1 MNEKEVRLIDAN
13 ALRGRLMKIQLE
25 PDYQHEGENWVIGII
40 IAECAVLEMPTIDPE
55 NMRPHGKWIL
65 GEPDF
70 YGNRKPSCSVCG
82 EYHLSNWTDYARCK
96 CCPNCGAMMEEW

>member
-1 MNEKEVRLIDAN
+1 MIEKEVRLIDAN
-13 ALRGRLMKIQLE
+13 ALLEQTEIICGRYEVKWTDNRVMVWI
-25 PDYQHEGENWVIGII
+25 DN
-40 IAECAVLEMPTIDPE
+40 APTITPE
-55 NMRPHGKWIL
+55 SLRPHGKWIL

-82 EYHLSNWTDYARCK
+82 EYHLSNWADYARCK

>member
-13 ALRGRLMKIQLE
+13 ALLEQTEIICGRYEVHWTDNRVMVWIS
-25 PDYQHEGENWVIGII
+25 N
-40 IAECAVLEMPTIDPE
+40 APTIDPE
-55 NMRPHGKWIL
+55 RLRPHGKWIL